1 MSISPDERLVA
12 GEEREGPPTSTL
24 AVGEYERE
32 ASASRFARLSRATFV
47 GGIVL
52 TGVLFAA
59 GAWQR
64 RWIAD
69 DGLIVLRT
77 VRNLLAG
84 NGPVFNAGERVET
97 NTSAAW
103 TYVVWFFSWLT
114 QARLEYVVLA
124 VALVLSVL
132 AVVFAMLG
140 SARLW
145 GGRSPGQLL
154 LPAGALVYIAVPPA
168 RDYASSGLE
177 NCLVIFW
184 LGVLWYLLMRWS
196 QAGKPGLA
204 SYFGLVFWAGLS
216 WLVRPEMTILGGL
229 ALLLVFC
236 APMPDSLRYPWLP
249 PRSRPIVIRALLVAI
264 GGAVPVGYQIWRMG
278 YYGLPY
284 PNTAVAKEA
293 SGAKWAQGFTY
304 LWDLVGPY
312 FLWLPVLV
320 LAAIASHLARS
331 SRRAGNTDGE
341 VTGWRAWQR
350 RLRTPGA
357 IVALMLFAGLLLV
370 LFNIRVGGD
379 FMHGRMLLP
388 QLFILLLPVAVL
400 PIRLPDRARDS
411 GREHAGMTEGGVAQR
426 SSAEGGV
433 ARRGSAG
440 EGVAQRGSA
449 EGGVARRGSAGE
461 GVAQRGSAEGG
472 VARRGSAGE
481 GARRWARWSFAVP
494 LVGWVATVGWAL
506 FVSGTVAN
514 TSGSQLSATGI
525 VDERIY
531 YVLNSGHDHP
541 ILSEDYL
548 DYPRMRAMVQ
558 AIENTPNG
566 GLLINSPSF
575 TMWYVAPPPLPIPE
589 GGAGHTVYFLNLGM
603 TSMNVPLSVRVI
615 DQEGLAYPLAAHTDR
630 LVDGRI
636 GHDKNL
642 YPDWVLVDTGMVDR
656 HPWMP
661 WFMDEKWVIQARTA
675 LGCPATQDLLASYRA
690 PLTFQR
696 FKSNIIQSLD
706 FAKYRIE
713 RVPKYEIQRC
723 KLVDPIPPPVPN

>member
-1 MSISPDERLVA
+1 M
-12 GEEREGPPTSTL
+12 
-24 AVGEYERE
+24 AVGEGERE
-32 ASASRFARLSRATFV
+32 ASASRFARLSRAVFV
-47 GGIVL
+47 GGVVL
-52 TGVLFAA
+52 TVVLFAA

-103 TYVVWFFSWLT
+103 TYVVWFFSWVT
-114 QARLEYVVLA
+114 QARLEYVVLG
-124 VALVLSVL
+124 VALGLSLL

-145 GGRSPGQLL
+145 GGASGQLL
-154 LPAGALVYIAVPPA
+154 LPAGALVYVAVPPA

-196 QAGKPGLA
+196 QAERPGLA
-204 SYFGLVFWAGLS
+204 SVFGLVFWAGLS
-216 WLVRPEMTILGGL
+216 WLVRPEITVLGGL

-236 APMPDSLRYPWLP
+236 APMPRTRL
-249 PRSRPIVIRALLVAI
+249 RPIWIRALLVVV
-264 GGAVPVGYQIWRMG
+264 GGAVPLGYQIWRMG

-293 SGAKWAQGFTY
+293 GGAKWGQGFVY

-312 FLWLPVLV
+312 FLWVPLLV
-320 LAAIASHLARS
+320 LAAIAVFYLR
-331 SRRAGNTDGE
+331 SRRGSSPA
-341 VTGWRAWQR
+341 TGRDSGDTTRLRAVQQ

-357 IVALMLFAGLLLV
+357 VVALMLVGGLLLV
-370 LFNIRVGGD
+370 VFNIRVGGD

-388 QLFILLLPVAVL
+388 QLFILLLPVSMLPVKLPGEAVAE
-400 PIRLPDRARDS
+400 R
-411 GREHAGMTEGGVAQR
+411 GV
-426 SSAEGGV
+426 
-433 ARRGSAG
+433 RGL
-440 EGVAQRGSA
+440 
-449 EGGVARRGSAGE
+449 
-461 GVAQRGSAEGG
+461 
-472 VARRGSAGE
+472 
-481 GARRWARWSFAVP
+481 ARWSFALP
-494 LVGWVATVGWAL
+494 LAAWAVTMGWAI
-506 FVSGTVAN
+506 FAADTVAN

-541 ILSEDYL
+541 VLAEDYL
-548 DYPRMRAMVQ
+548 DYPRMRAMVE
-558 AIENTPNG
+558 AIESTPDG

-575 TMWYVAPPPLPIPE
+575 MMWYVAPPPLPIPE
-589 GGAGHTVYFLNLGM
+589 GGYGHTVYFLNLGM
-603 TSMNVPLSVRVI
+603 TSMNVPLDVRVI

-642 YPDWVLVDTGMVDR
+642 YPDWVVVDTGMVDR

-661 WFMDEKWVIQARTA
+661 WFMDDKWVIQARTA
-675 LGCPATQDLLASYRA
+675 LSCPATQDLLASYRA
-690 PLTFQR
+690 PLSVDR
-696 FKSNIIQSLD
+696 FKHNIIQALHFS
-706 FAKYRIE
+706 KYRIE

-723 KLVDPIPPPVPN
+723 GLVDPIPPVVPN